1 MTIIAA
7 IAAAGVGMAALVL
20 FMGLGRIIQARA
32 SLMERLDILAPVPA
46 IEDVAAGESQQIR
59 QPRLVARI
67 INRFVPTERFSSST
81 AAELARANLAL
92 TVPEYVLLR
101 LASVLGAFL
110 LTMAFSG
117 QLMLGLT
124 GAVVGFFLP
133 RLYIQ
138 RRQEQRQ
145 KAFQGQLVD
154 VLALLVGALRS
165 GYGMTIAMDSV
176 AQQMPS
182 PSSEEFG
189 RVVREIGLG
198 VPGTQALQNLVRR
211 IRSDDLDLVVTAII
225 IQYEVG
231 GNLAEIL
238 DTISDTIRE
247 RIRLQQQLHV
257 LTTQPRVQRAVL
269 TGLPVVL
276 AVIMYLLNPEYM
288 RLAFQP
294 GAGMIIFLAAG
305 VLMAMGYV
313 VMGKLSKID
322 V

>member
-1 MTIIAA
+1 VA
-7 IAAAGVGMAALVL
+7 
-20 FMGLGRIIQARA
+20 
-32 SLMERLDILAPVPA
+32 A
-46 IEDVAAGESQQIR
+46 IEDLTAGESEQDT
-59 QPRLVARI
+59 QPNLIARI
-67 INRFVPTERFSSST
+67 MGRLIPGERFASSA

-92 TVPEYVLLR
+92 TVTEYVVLR
-101 LASVLGAFL
+101 VAVVIGLFV
-110 LTMAFSG
+110 LTMTFSG
-117 QLMLGLT
+117 QPAFALL
-124 GAVVGFFLP
+124 GAVAGFFLP
-133 RLYIQ
+133 RLYLQ
-138 RRQEQRQ
+138 RREGQRQ
-145 KAFQGQLVD
+145 KAFQAQLVD

-176 AQQMPS
+176 SQQMPS

-198 VPGTQALQNLVRR
+198 VPATQALQNLVRR

-238 DTISDTIRE
+238 DTISVTIRE
-247 RIRLQQQLHV
+247 RIRLKQQLHV
-257 LTTQPRVQRAVL
+257 LTTQPRVQRAIL
-269 TGLPVVL
+269 TGLPLVL
-276 AVIMYLLNPEYM
+276 AVVMYVLNPQYM
-288 RLAFQP
+288 RMAFES
-294 GAGMIIFLAAG
+294 AMGMIIYVVAG

>member
-1 MTIIAA
+1 MTLIAA
-7 IAAAGVGMAALVL
+7 IAAAGVGMAAMLV
-20 FMGLGRIIQARA
+20 FVGLGRIIEARS
-32 SLMERLDILAPVPA
+32 SLMERLEILAPVPA
-46 IEDVAAGESQQIR
+46 IEDLAAGESEQDK

-67 INRFVPTERFSSST
+67 ISRFIPGERFASST
-81 AAELARANLAL
+81 AAELAQANLAL
-92 TVPEYVLLR
+92 TVSEYVVLR
-101 LASVLGAFL
+101 AASVVVLFL

-117 QLMLGLT
+117 QLVFALL
-124 GAVVGFFLP
+124 GAVAGFFLP
-133 RLYIQ
+133 KLYLQ
-138 RRQEQRQ
+138 RRQDQRQ
-145 KAFQGQLVD
+145 KAFQDQVVD

-198 VPGTQALQNLVRR
+198 VSATQALKNLVRR

-231 GNLAEIL
+231 GNLAQIL
-238 DTISDTIRE
+238 DTISVTIRE
-247 RIRLQQQLHV
+247 RIRLKQQLHV
-257 LTTQPRVQRAVL
+257 LTTQPRMQRAIL
-269 TGLPVVL
+269 TGLPIVL
-276 AVIMYLLNPEYM
+276 AVIMYLMNPQYM
-288 RLAFQP
+288 RLAFQSVV
-294 GAGMIIFLAAG
+294 GMIIYVVAG